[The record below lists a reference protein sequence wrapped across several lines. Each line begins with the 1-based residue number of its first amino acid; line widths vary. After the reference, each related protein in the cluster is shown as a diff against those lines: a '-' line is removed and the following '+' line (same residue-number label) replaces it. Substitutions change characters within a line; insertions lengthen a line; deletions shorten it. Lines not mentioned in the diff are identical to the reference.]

1 MRNEEFLSA
10 YVATH
15 SRKSTA
21 KLYGLFLPEP
31 METLHSSFFIPHS
44 FYARRGKRLLDLAL
58 ALPLLLLTL
67 PLLLGAAA
75 LAALQ
80 NRGHWLFRQVRPGW
94 RGQLFTLYKLQTM
107 TDARDAAGQ
116 LLPDA
121 QRLPALGRWLRATS
135 LDELP
140 QLWNIVRGDLSLV
153 GPRPLLPAYLPLY
166 SPAQA
171 RRHEVRPGLTG
182 WAQVNGRN
190 AIGWE
195 EKFALDVWY
204 VDHLSL
210 GLDLRIL
217 WRTAGRV
224 LEARGIN
231 APGQATTSAFRG
243 SPPPPLSS

>member
-1 MRNEEFLSA
+1 M
-10 YVATH
+10 T
-15 SRKSTA
+15 
-21 KLYGLFLPEP
+21 LFVY
-31 METLHSSFFIPHS
+31 FFISVPTPTT

-67 PLLLGAAA
+67 PLLAGAAA
-75 LAALQ
+75 LAAGQ
-80 NRGHWLFRQVRPGW
+80 NRGRWLFRQTRPGW
-94 RGQLFTLYKLQTM
+94 HGQLFTLYKLQTM

-116 LLPDA
+116 LRPDA
-121 QRLPALGRWLRATS
+121 ERLPPLGRWLRATS

-153 GPRPLLPAYLPLY
+153 GPRPLLPEYLPLY
-166 SPAQA
+166 SPTQA
-171 RRHEVRPGLTG
+171 RRHEARPGLTG

-195 EKFALDVWY
+195 EKFAFDVWY

-224 LEARGIN
+224 LGARGIN

-243 SPPPPLSS
+243 SPPTPLSS